1 MQALI
6 WDLDGTLIHF
16 KINFIKAR
24 RIAIEILKKNGI
36 PKSAISIKK
45 SILDNVKDS
54 IQIFKKKNI
63 DPVQINSII
72 KKIDTEVSKI
82 EHEAALKAT
91 KIDGIEKVLEFAR
104 DRNLKQAIY
113 TYNTKKNAIT
123 SLKTVN
129 LLQYFTL
136 IAGRDSVENP
146 KPHKDH
152 LLFICEKLEVDP
164 EQVLVI
170 GDTYRDIEGALK
182 VGAKSI
188 AIKTK
193 TSNFANQDIFEQADI
208 IIPQEKIAEQLI
220 NAISQLL

>member
-1 MQALI
+1 MQAII

-16 KINFIKAR
+16 KIDFIKAR
-24 RIAIEILKKNGI
+24 RTAMKILKKNGV

-54 IQIFKKKNI
+54 IEILKKRDI
-63 DPVQINSII
+63 DPAKINSII
-72 KKIDTEVSKI
+72 KEIDEEVSKI
-82 EHEAALKAT
+82 EHEAALNAT
-91 KIDGIEKVLEFAR
+91 RIDGIEKILQFAR
-104 DRNLKQAIY
+104 DQNLKQAIY
-113 TYNTKKNAIT
+113 TFNTKRNAIT
-123 SLKTVN
+123 SLETVN
-129 LLQYFTL
+129 LLKYFRI

-152 LLFICEKLEVDP
+152 LLFICNKLDVNP
-164 EQVLVI
+164 EQVIVI

-182 VGAKSI
+182 VGAKAI

-193 TSNFANQDIFEQADI
+193 TSGFENQEIFEQADI

-220 NAISQLL
+220 DVINRLL

>member
-1 MQALI
+1 MQAII

-16 KINFIKAR
+16 KINYIKAR
-24 RIAIEILKKNGI
+24 KTAIEILKKNSI

-45 SILDNVKDS
+45 SILENVKDS
-54 IQIFKKKNI
+54 IEIFKKKNI
-63 DPVQINSII
+63 GPVKINSII
-72 KKIDTEVSKI
+72 LEIDTEVSKI
-82 EHEAALKAT
+82 EHMAALKAT
-91 KIDGIEKVLEFAR
+91 KIDGIEKCLEFAR
-104 DRNLKQAIY
+104 DRDLKQAIY
-113 TYNTKKNAIT
+113 TYNTKQNAIT

-129 LLQYFTL
+129 LLKYFTL

-146 KPHKDH
+146 KPHEDH

-164 EQVLVI
+164 EQVIVI
-170 GDTYRDIEGALK
+170 GDTYRDIEGALN

-193 TSNFANQDIFEQADI
+193 TSTFANQDIFEQADI